1 METVADLVA
10 AGRDRDDVVL
20 SVPGRTTDY
29 RYDDFCTSVWK
40 SGNLLRHYGLRAGA
54 RATVAVGPKEPN
66 SGPAET
72 LGWLDSADPLLGV
85 LGAAQLGA
93 TVDLDPPA
101 PADAAVESR
110 VLVLP
115 AAWVGEYEAAPGTS
129 GVAYGGPPED
139 SGVVHFERERWSEN
153 PMQPPDPPT
162 PGDDLLGGYTHGD
175 LVGAAGRVVDEY
187 GLGEGS
193 CVALAA
199 PLAGSGR
206 RVAGTLAAGVLAP
219 MLAGAAVVATG
230 PAVGVEADGV
240 EASLVVGADGDIEP
254 GAVL

>member
-10 AGRDRDDVVL
+10 AGRDRDGVAL

-54 RATVAVGPKEPN
+54 AATVAVGPKEPD
-66 SGPAET
+66 SGPDGT

-93 TVDLDPPA
+93 TVDLDPRP
-101 PADAAVESR
+101 DSVVEGR
-110 VLVLP
+110 VVVLP
-115 AAWVGEYEAAPGTS
+115 AAWVDEYEAAPGTS
-129 GVAYGGPPED
+129 LVAYGGPPEA

-153 PMQPPDPPT
+153 PMEPPDPPT
-162 PGDDLLGGYTHGD
+162 ADDELLTGYSHGD
-175 LVGAAGRVVDEY
+175 LVGGARRVTDEY
-187 GLGEGS
+187 GLGEDDR
-193 CVALAA
+193 VALAA

-206 RVAGTLAAGVLAP
+206 DVGGTLAAGVLAP
-219 MLAGAAVVATG
+219 MLAGAAVVSTG
-230 PAVGVEADGV
+230 PAVGVGADNV
-240 EASLVVGADGDIEP
+240 EASLVVGSDGDVDP
-254 GAVL
+254 AVVL